1 MNILMSAAGSA
12 ASISIIKHIQSL
24 GHRVIG
30 IDANKNSE
38 SLAKLHCDDFYL
50 SPLCDNS
57 EFIPFI
63 NSLVDKFDLYIPFID
78 EELRCLVNSKSL
90 LPEIVPKIILNN
102 KEAIE
107 NCTSKVNFQ
116 AFCQQ
121 HDLPVA
127 AKTSTVPAIF
137 KPEFGRGSK
146 GIFIIEDDE
155 LIPFFQKKV
164 GVIQELIKGMEYTVD
179 VLTSQQGQWLFA
191 VARKRI
197 ETAGVSRIGEID
209 QHPIVLNL
217 AKLCT
222 EKFQFKGPVN
232 IQIMLDKK
240 NIAHLIEIN
249 PRFSGSLIFSTL
261 AGFDIIDLAI
271 KDWLDQ
277 PYQLPLEKDI
287 QNKRFVRFWQEH
299 TC

>member
-1 MNILMSAAGSA
+1 MSAVGSA

-38 SLAKLHCDDFYL
+38 SLAQLHCDDFYL
-50 SPLCDNS
+50 SPLCESN

-63 NSLVDKFDLYIPFID
+63 NSLDDKFDLYIPFID
-78 EELRCLVNSKSL
+78 EELRCLVNSELL
-90 LPEIVPKIILNN
+90 LPKIMKKIIIND
-102 KEAIE
+102 KKVIK

-116 AFCQQ
+116 SFCRQ

-127 AKTSTVPAIF
+127 SQTSTVPAIF
-137 KPEFGRGSK
+137 KPEYGRGSK
-146 GIFIIEDDE
+146 GVFIIEDDE
-155 LIPFFQKKV
+155 LIAFFQKKD

-179 VLTSQQGQWLFA
+179 VLVSQQGQWLFA

-209 QHPIVLNL
+209 QHPNVLNL
-217 AKLCT
+217 AKRCT
-222 EKFQFKGPVN
+222 EKFQFKGPIN
-232 IQIMLDKK
+232 IQIMLDRD
-240 NIAHLIEIN
+240 NIAHIIEIN

-271 KDWLDQ
+271 KDWLNL
-277 PYQLPLEKDI
+277 PYQLPLEKNI
-287 QNKRFVRFWQEH
+287 KNKRFVRFWQEH